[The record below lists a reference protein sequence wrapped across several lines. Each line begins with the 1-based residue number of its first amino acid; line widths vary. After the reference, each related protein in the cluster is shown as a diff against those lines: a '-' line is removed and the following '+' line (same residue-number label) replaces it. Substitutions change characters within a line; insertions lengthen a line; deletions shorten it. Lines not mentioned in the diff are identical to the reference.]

1 MSIDHRLTIGGERVA
16 GADGHYDIVNP
27 ATEEVV
33 GRAPQASSA
42 QAEEAVRAARG
53 AFDGWAATPP
63 AERAA
68 LLDRVADLIEAN
80 SGDLVELTIAE
91 TGGTRRIS
99 RTIQVPHAA
108 TRFRRYARGAMES
121 TVTPLPPSTA
131 EASALGPA
139 TVVNAIAQRLP
150 VGVVSAITS
159 YNFPLVNVAGKIGPA
174 LAAGNTVVV
183 KPAPQDPLGVLRLVD
198 LCHEAGFPAGV
209 VNAVTTT
216 EVAPA
221 ALLTTHRDVDMVSF
235 TGSTAVGQEIAAAGG
250 RSMKRLLLEL
260 GGKGACLVFDDADL
274 GAAIRAIA
282 SVWGFHSGQICTAP
296 TRVLAHRAIHDE
308 LVESLTAVVA
318 FLAVG
323 DPQVED
329 TMVGPLI
336 SGAQRARV
344 LTHIRGGVDEG
355 GEVAVGGGTP
365 DIERGFYV
373 EPTLVVGCTNEMA
386 ISREEIFGPV
396 VVVIPFDDEDEAVA
410 LANDSD
416 YGLYDYV
423 FTADVARAMRLA
435 TRLRA
440 GNVGINTIGRNPETP
455 FGGFKQSGV
464 GRDGG
469 SYGLAAY
476 SELQAVVW

>member
-1 MSIDHRLTIGGERVA
+1 MSADPVLLIGGERVSGGA
-16 GADGHYDIVNP
+16 GTDEIVNP
-27 ATEEVV
+27 ATEEVIAEAP
-33 GRAPQASSA
+33 RATTA
-42 QAEEAVRAARG
+42 QADDAVRAARE

-63 AERAA
+63 AARAA
-68 LLDRVADLIEAN
+68 LLDRVADLLDACTDE
-80 SGDLVELTIAE
+80 LVELTIAE
-91 TGGTRRIS
+91 TGGTRRICRS
-99 RTIQVPHAA
+99 VQVPQAA
-108 TRFRRYARGAMES
+108 ARFRRYAKGALEA
-121 TVTPLPPSTA
+121 TVTPIPPAVSDA
-131 EASALGPA
+131 GALGPGG
-139 TVVNAIAQRLP
+139 VVNALAQRLP
-150 VGVVSAITS
+150 VGVVTAITS
-159 YNFPLVNVAGKIGPA
+159 YNFPLVNVAGKLGPA

-183 KPAPQDPLGVLRLVD
+183 KPAPQDPLGVLRLVE
-198 LCHEAGFPAGV
+198 LCHQAGFPPGV

-216 EVAPA
+216 ELEPA
-221 ALLTTHRDVDMVSF
+221 ALLTTHPDVDMVSF
-235 TGSTAVGQEIAAAGG
+235 TGSTAVGRAIAEAGG

-274 GAAIRAIA
+274 GATTSAIA

-296 TRVLAHRAIHDE
+296 TRVIAHRAVHDQ
-308 LVESLTAVVA
+308 LVESLTAVA
-318 FLAVG
+318 GFLTVG
-323 DPQVED
+323 DPQDEA
-329 TMVGPLI
+329 TLVGPLI

-344 LTHIRGGVDEG
+344 LAHIQGGIDAG
-355 GEVAVGGGTP
+355 GEIAVGGGAP
-365 DIERGFYV
+365 DLERGFYV

-396 VVVIPFDDEDEAVA
+396 VVVIPFDDEEEAVA

-423 FTADVARAMRLA
+423 FTADTARALRLT

-455 FGGFKQSGV
+455 FGGFKQSGI

-476 SELQAVVW
+476 SELQSVVW